1 MHFNDEKTSILKT
14 LGLKQNNR
22 NNDSIRE
29 SKKIDMIPTAA
40 IDGETSSPGDGW
52 VTSAPNIIVGLS
64 VNRGILRSNAFSSTV
79 FRPPT

>member
-1 MHFNDEKTSILKT
+1 MHFNDEKTLILRT
-14 LGLKQNNR
+14 LGLKQNDL
-22 NNDSIRE
+22 NNDAIRE
-29 SKKIDMIPTAA
+29 SMKIDWTLTAA
-40 IDGETSSPGDGW
+40 IDGDISSPGDGC